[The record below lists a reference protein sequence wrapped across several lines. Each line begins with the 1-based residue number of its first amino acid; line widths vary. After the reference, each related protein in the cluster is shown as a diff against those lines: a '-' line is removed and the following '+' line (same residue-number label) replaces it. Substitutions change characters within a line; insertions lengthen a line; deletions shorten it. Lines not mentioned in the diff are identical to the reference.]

1 VRTRYR
7 GTANNPASKHP
18 ALKLAAIAE
27 CLRRLFT
34 AFAMFAMFAVLVI
47 DTVS

>member
-7 GTANNPASKHP
+7 GWVNNPASNRP

-27 CLRRLFT
+27 CLRKLFT
-34 AFAMFAMFAVLVI
+34 AFAMLAVLVI
-47 DTVS
+47 DARE